1 MEHCDTP
8 LNEMTTAAAAR
19 AIADGTITSE
29 HLVQACLERIE
40 AREGEV
46 GAWSHLDPDKA
57 IAQARARD
65 GEPSRGLLHG
75 VPIGVKDLIDT
86 TDMPTT
92 YGSPLYQGNRPA
104 WDASC
109 VALAR
114 EAGAVILGK
123 TVSSVFATYDPGKT
137 ANPHNTGH
145 TPGGSSSG
153 SAAAVGANMVPVAFG
168 TQTAASVIRPASY
181 CGVVGYASTSGSL
194 NLAGIKILAPSM
206 DSLGV
211 MVRSVADAQLM
222 RAVLIGSSPAPEA
235 RSAPPRIGLCRTP
248 YWAEAGA
255 DMRSALDS
263 AVQHLAAAGVEVRE
277 VELAAP
283 FAALNDA
290 QNVVMTYELARSF
303 AYEYLVWADK
313 LTPKFKQLVETGRA
327 HSYADYVEAQAAA
340 QHCGGLLDEVFA
352 DHDVLLAPSA
362 PGEAEAGLGY
372 TGAPTFSRMWALLRL
387 PAVNLPGH
395 SGAAGLPVGV
405 QVLGRYGG
413 DDGLLAAAAWM
424 ETRVA

>member
-1 MEHCDTP
+1 
-8 LNEMTTAAAAR
+8 MTTTAAAR

-40 AREGEV
+40 AREDEV

-145 TPGGSSSG
+145 TPGGSR
-153 SAAAVGANMVPVAFG
+153 AA
-168 TQTAASVIRPASY
+168 RP
-181 CGVVGYASTSGSL
+181 
-194 NLAGIKILAPSM
+194 P
-206 DSLGV
+206 
-211 MVRSVADAQLM
+211 
-222 RAVLIGSSPAPEA
+222 
-235 RSAPPRIGLCRTP
+235 
-248 YWAEAGA
+248 
-255 DMRSALDS
+255 RSALTW
-263 AVQHLAAAGVEVRE
+263 
-277 VELAAP
+277 
-283 FAALNDA
+283 F
-290 QNVVMTYELARSF
+290 RS
-303 AYEYLVWADK
+303 
-313 LTPKFKQLVETGRA
+313 
-327 HSYADYVEAQAAA
+327 
-340 QHCGGLLDEVFA
+340 
-352 DHDVLLAPSA
+352 PSA
-362 PGEAEAGLGY
+362 PR
-372 TGAPTFSRMWALLRL
+372 PRPR
-387 PAVNLPGH
+387 
-395 SGAAGLPVGV
+395 
-405 QVLGRYGG
+405 
-413 DDGLLAAAAWM
+413 
-424 ETRVA
+424 